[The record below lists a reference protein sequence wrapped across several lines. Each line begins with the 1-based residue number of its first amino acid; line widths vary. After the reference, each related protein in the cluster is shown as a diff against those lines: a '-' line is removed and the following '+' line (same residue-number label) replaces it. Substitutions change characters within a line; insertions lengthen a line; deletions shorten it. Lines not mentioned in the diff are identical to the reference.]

1 MIVKY
6 SVGLDVSSKDIK
18 ACISTIDNVQ
28 AVKVKSSTSILNTKN
43 GFEALLNWIKKWYVQ
58 VDLPICICME
68 ATGIYH
74 ENCAYYLKE
83 KGFRV
88 SIILPNKAKRY
99 LQSLGLK
106 SKNDSIDAKGLS
118 KMGAEQSL
126 AVWEPIGYFYYELRM
141 LTRQHQSLQ
150 DSIVAAQNRLHAATA
165 SAFQIKFEVKQIQ
178 KHIAFLQAQL
188 AALGEEIK
196 RLISSDAVMQAKFNK
211 VCKLYGISILSS
223 ATIVAETG
231 GFVLFNNY
239 KQLVS
244 YAGYDVVENQ
254 SGSRQGK
261 TKISKRGNSR
271 IRRIMHMPALVAIR
285 KKESTFKKLYDRIVE
300 KGGIKMKGIVAVQK
314 KLLVMVYHI
323 WKNDLD
329 YDVNFTNIQKE
340 ELVLTS
346 PLALQKPPKKAKQ
359 QSLASQGKYPVIN
372 HRILPLGKANII
384 ENRV

>member
-1 MIVKY
+1 MIAKY

-18 ACISTIDNVQ
+18 CCISTIDNVQ
-28 AVKVKSSTSILNTKN
+28 AVKVKSSLTIVNSKK
-43 GFEALLNWIKKWYVQ
+43 GFEELVIWVKKWHIE
-58 VDLPICICME
+58 VDKPISICME

-74 ENCAYYLKE
+74 ENCAYFLNE

-88 SIILPNKAKRY
+88 SIILPNKAKKY

-126 AVWEPIGYFYYELRM
+126 PVWEPIGYFYYELRI

-150 DSIVAAQNRLHAATA
+150 QSISAEQNRLHAANA
-165 SAFQIKFEVKQIQ
+165 SAFQIKFEIKQTQ
-178 KHIAFLQAQL
+178 KLIAFLKAQL
-188 AALGEEIK
+188 VAVDEEIK
-196 RLISSDAVMQAKFNK
+196 RLIKSHPAMEVKFNK

-223 ATIVAETG
+223 ATIIAETG
-231 GFVLFNNY
+231 GFILFNNY

-271 IRRIMHMPALVAIR
+271 IRRIMHMPALVTIR
-285 KKESTFKKLYDRIVE
+285 KKESAFKKLYNRVVD
-300 KGGIKMKGIVAVQK
+300 KSGIKMKGIVAVQK

-329 YDVNFTNIQKE
+329 YDVNFTNIQKG
-340 ELVLTS
+340 ELELAS
-346 PLALQKPPKKAKQ
+346 PLALQKPNKKAKQ
-359 QSLASQGKYPVIN
+359 QSLASQGKYPVSD
-372 HRILPLGKANII
+372 HRILPLREANII
-384 ENRV
+384 